1 MMANIKRDIE
11 TAYGSLEKPDWSF
24 VAKRMRDGLYDEL
37 VKKLDDIGSIQETTD
52 QNDDSSRCLFI
63 AAGTQSLTLRLSM
76 VGKYACVHEANGQFL
91 SESDMLKN
99 EFSIKLFKLLTASEI
114 RFLDGLTLRTE
125 VQLGGKKHA
134 LYEVLFSDDGLI
146 S

>member
-24 VAKRMRDGLYDEL
+24 VAKRMRDGLYDDL
-37 VKKLDDIGSIQETTD
+37 VKELDEIGSIQETTD

-63 AAGTQSLTLRLSM
+63 AAGANSLTLRLSM
-76 VGKYACVHEANGQFL
+76 AGKYACVHEANGQFL
-91 SESDMLKN
+91 SESGMLNN
-99 EFSIKLFKLLTASEI
+99 ELGVALFNLLKVSEI
-114 RFLDGLTLRTE
+114 AFIDEQTLRTE
-125 VQLGGKKHA
+125 IQLGDERHT
-134 LYEVLFSDDGLI
+134 LYEVLFSADGLI